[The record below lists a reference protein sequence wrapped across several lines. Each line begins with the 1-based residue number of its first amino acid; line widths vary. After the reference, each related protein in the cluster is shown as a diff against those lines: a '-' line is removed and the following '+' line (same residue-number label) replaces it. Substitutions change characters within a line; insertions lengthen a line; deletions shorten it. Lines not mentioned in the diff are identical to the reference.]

1 MDKPKFA
8 PCLETGQIVE
18 INGQK
23 FFVDEILYYMPQNMG
38 DKNVISKLV
47 LLGVRE

>member
-1 MDKPKFA
+1 MVK
-8 PCLETGQIVE
+8 TGQVVE

-23 FFVDEILYYMPQNMG
+23 FFVDEIQYYVPQNIC
-38 DKNVISKLV
+38 DKQVVSRLV